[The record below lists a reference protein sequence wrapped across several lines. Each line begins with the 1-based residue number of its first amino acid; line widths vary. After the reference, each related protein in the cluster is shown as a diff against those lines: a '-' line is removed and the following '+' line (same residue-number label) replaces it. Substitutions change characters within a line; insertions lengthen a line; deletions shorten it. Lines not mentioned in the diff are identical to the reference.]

1 MGDEIEINTDDK
13 KDETPVSFV
22 EDGDNTLVTVGKDKD
37 DGPSSRADDERWRQ
51 AEEGQQRLARGFDEL
66 RARLTGGSGGN
77 ANTSPASSDPWKAQ
91 EEAIANEERALGI
104 QWEAHKVSGIFA
116 SKPELLTEF
125 DGKARALQQ
134 RRIDIATQRAI
145 SGAMPQLL
153 AATQA
158 QQFRNQYGDVQGN
171 ANANRYARGEYDKL
185 VAQGHPDSAETVDI
199 AMNAARRAFGL
210 RGARAAP
217 TDRDRDQLTGYSN
230 TRRTNME
237 PKNNTVKMGKSE
249 KIMAMAM
256 YGQAFNG
263 DEQKVYSTWAK
274 NVGLR
279 ASKAQQKARNARG

>member
-1 MGDEIEINTDDK
+1 MGDESEVIIDDK
-13 KDETPVSFV
+13 KDDTQVSFV
-22 EDGDNTLVTVGKDKD
+22 EDGDATIVTVGKEKE
-37 DGPSSRADDERWRQ
+37 DGGNRADDDRWRQ
-51 AEEGQQRLARGFDEL
+51 AEENQNRLARGFDEL
-66 RARLTGGSGGN
+66 RSRLTGGSGGN
-77 ANTSPASSDPWKAQ
+77 PNPSPPAGDPWKSQ
-91 EEAIANEERALGI
+91 EDAIANEERALGI

-145 SGAMPQLL
+145 SGAMPQFV
-153 AATQA
+153 AAAQA
-158 QQFRNQYGDVQGN
+158 QNFRAQYGDVQGN
-171 ANANRYARGEYDKL
+171 ANANRYARGHYDML
-185 VAQGHPDSAETVDI
+185 IAQGHPDSADTVDI

-210 RGARAAP
+210 RGARSAP

-230 TRRTNME
+230 TRRTNMD

-274 NVGLR
+274 NIGLK
-279 ASKAQQKARNARG
+279 SQKAQQKARNARG

>member
-1 MGDEIEINTDDK
+1 MADEIEFTDTEK

-22 EDGDNTLVTVGKDKD
+22 EDGSDTIVTVGKEKE
-37 DGPSSRADDERWRQ
+37 DGASGRADDERWRQ
-51 AEEGQQRLARGFDEL
+51 AEESQQRLARGFDDL
-66 RARLTGGSGGN
+66 RSRLTGGGGGN
-77 ANTSPASSDPWKAQ
+77 PNPPPAAPDPWKSQ

-134 RRIDIATQRAI
+134 RRTDIAAQRAI
-145 SGAMPQLL
+145 SAAMPQFL

-158 QQFRNQYGDVQGN
+158 QQYRTQYSDVQTHPN
-171 ANANRYARGEYDKL
+171 ANQYARGQYDIL
-185 VAQGHPDSAETVDI
+185 RSQGHPDNAATVEI
-199 AMNAARRAFGL
+199 AMNAARREFGL
-210 RGARAAP
+210 GGRRNSP

-230 TRRTNME
+230 TRRTNMD
-237 PKNNTVKMGKSE
+237 PKSNTVKMGKSE

-263 DEQKVYSTWAK
+263 DEKKVYSTWAK

-279 ASKAQQKARNARG
+279 ASKAAQKSRNARG